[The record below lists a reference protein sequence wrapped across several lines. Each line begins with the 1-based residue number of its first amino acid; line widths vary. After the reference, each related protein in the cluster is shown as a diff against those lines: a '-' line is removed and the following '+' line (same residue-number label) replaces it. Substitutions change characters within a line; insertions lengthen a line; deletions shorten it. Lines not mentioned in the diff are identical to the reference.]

1 VAEILTRRDGAIAT
15 LVISNPAKHNA
26 VTPDMWRALDETLDN
41 LERDSSVRVIVLTG
55 DGDKAFVSGADIAQ
69 LRKSRDSTDAVD
81 TRHAQSLAPY
91 MAPMKCTK
99 PTVAKIRGICMGG
112 GLGLAAACDIRF
124 CSENA
129 VFRMPAA
136 RLGIGYSH
144 EGVARYV
151 NLIGAA
157 NTLDIF
163 LSARKFGAAEAL
175 RMGFVLRVLP
185 AAELDREVQEY
196 CAMIAENAP
205 LSLLAVKRSVSETLN
220 MTGERDIAAVQA
232 LIDSCMESGD
242 YKEGRAAFMEKRKP
256 VFKGR

>member
-1 VAEILTRRDGAIAT
+1 VAEILTRVDGAIAT
-15 LVISNPAKHNA
+15 VVISNPAKPNA
-26 VTPDMWRALDETLDN
+26 ITPEMWGALNGALDA

-69 LRKSRDSTDAVD
+69 LRKGSDSSKTDD
-81 TRHAQSLAPY
+81 RRQPPSTAPY
-91 MAPMKCTK
+91 MAPMRCTK

-112 GLGLAAACDIRF
+112 GLGLAAACDLRF
-124 CSENA
+124 CSEDA

-157 NTLDIF
+157 NTLDMF
-163 LSARKFGAAEAL
+163 LSARKFGAPEAL

-185 AAELDREVQEY
+185 PGELDREVQEY
-196 CAMIAENAP
+196 CDMIAENAP
-205 LSLLAVKRSVSETLN
+205 LSLLAVKRSVSETLK
-220 MTGERDIAAVQA
+220 MSGKRDIAAVQA
-232 LIDSCMESGD
+232 IIDSCMASDD